1 MKKLALIVAFF
12 FGLTTSVFAQERE
25 LLLPV
30 FGNCSDTGNAE
41 QYVNDEHSEIAFATG
56 SMVVRI
62 QDNRIAE
69 GVGTIYLH
77 PQKKT
82 FTLILNFP
90 EDGKSCIL
98 LMGDE
103 FAPVIGGSS
112 S

>member
-1 MKKLALIVAFF
+1 MKKLALLIAFF
-12 FGLTTSVFAQERE
+12 FGLTTSTIAQESE
-25 LLLPV
+25 LLLPI
-30 FGNCSDTGNAE
+30 FGNCSDTGYAE
-41 QYVNDEHSEIAFATG
+41 SYVDKEHNEIAFATG
-56 SMVVRI
+56 NMVVRI
-62 QDNRIAE
+62 RDNRIAE

-98 LMGDE
+98 LMGDD